1 MTATSIDERS
11 VTLKNVEKLH
21 VDLVAFFIC
30 GWGAAHLRAPMTS
43 DRAWTTAKVLGLI
56 DLM

>member
-30 GWGAAHLRAPMTS
+30 GWGAAHLRAPTS